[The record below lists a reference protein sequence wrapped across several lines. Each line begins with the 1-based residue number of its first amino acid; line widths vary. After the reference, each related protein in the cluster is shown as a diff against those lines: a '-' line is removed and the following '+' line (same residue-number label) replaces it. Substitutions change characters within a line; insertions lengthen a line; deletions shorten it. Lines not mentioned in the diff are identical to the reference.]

1 MRERKKKSFKERGRD
16 ERENAAVG
24 ENEEK
29 RKNKRRSWNIKERQ
43 SSEILK

>member
-1 MRERKKKSFKERGRD
+1 MRGKMRQ
-16 ERENAAVG
+16 VG

-43 SSEILK
+43 SFEILK